1 MRRIFFIILITG
13 LFNIPNYAQTC
24 GFGCLGL
31 SGAYAG
37 YTYEQYSAN
46 GIDEIVKSFKEK
58 NALTGN
64 VDFKEARGYRFG
76 ANIFRAQFNHFFFSA
91 KGFYQFLKEEKSKF
105 SSPSNVPTEE
115 KYTLTLNHWGVGLD
129 LGIPVFN
136 FLDLKLV
143 EGGVTFY
150 NSGFKAQVNRDGKEV
165 STIEYENNKT
175 DIGYYLGSGIII
187 HIIKDYI
194 SLEGTAFYHKLN
206 ITQMNPLE
214 NSSLQLPLPGESFV
228 DKGGLGGTV
237 QLNIG
242 FPL

>member
-1 MRRIFFIILITG
+1 MRRIIFIILFAG
-13 LFNIPNYAQTC
+13 LFNISNNAQTC

-37 YTYEQYSAN
+37 YTYEQYSAKGVN
-46 GIDEIVKSFKEK
+46 GIVKSFKER
-58 NALTGN
+58 NGLTGN
-64 VDFKEARGYRFG
+64 IEFKEARGYRFG
-76 ANIFRAQFNHFFFSA
+76 ANIFRAQFNHFFLSA
-91 KGFYQFLKEEKSKF
+91 KAFYQFLKEEKSKF
-105 SSPSNVPTEE
+105 SSPANIATEE
-115 KYTLTLNHWGVGLD
+115 KYTLTLNHWGIGLD

-143 EGGVTFY
+143 EGGVTFF
-150 NSGFKAQVNRDGKEV
+150 NSGFKAQVKQDGKEI
-165 STIEYENNKT
+165 STSEYENSKT
-175 DIGYYLGSGIII
+175 DIGYYVGSGIII

-206 ITQMNPLE
+206 ITQMNPVE
-214 NSSLQLPLPGESFV
+214 NSSFQLPRPGANFI
-228 DKGGLGGTV
+228 DKGGLGGTI